1 MKWSCWYIKSSVSI
15 FRPLAGEHDFRGI
28 CIPLVP
34 FRRGIVKVTARFPA
48 HWSPTKVYVE
58 RTPFR
63 QRSGKRRI
71 GFLDN
76 TVVTGFMGLTFV
88 NIARFFSSFLKNKN
102 RKKGKRKKE
111 NGERKRKGKQRIEK
125 ARFRSI
131 ESPFS
136 RNARNCHKYQISLRD
151 LICWRMNF

>member
-1 MKWSCWYIKSSVSI
+1 MHTLSRWSCWYIKSSVSI
-15 FRPLAGEHDFRGI
+15 FRPLAGEHDFRARGI

-76 TVVTGFMGLTFV
+76 TLVTGFMGLTFV
-88 NIARFFSSFLKNKN
+88 NIARFFSSFRVKKKIKI
-102 RKKGKRKKE
+102 KKGEWRKKE
-111 NGERKRKGKQRIEK
+111 KSGWKQWIEK
-125 ARFRSI
+125 AGWFCSSSI
-131 ESPFS
+131 KFPFP
-136 RNARNCHKYQISLRD
+136 RKKCKKFL
-151 LICWRMNF
+151 